1 MYYSLCIRLYLI
13 GGIKSS
19 ENPLVTVHISS
30 VSSEITKEDIESYF
44 EAQGDDIQ
52 VESVKFL
59 KAEGKATVELVGITE
74 KGN

>member
-1 MYYSLCIRLYLI
+1 M
-13 GGIKSS
+13 
-19 ENPLVTVHISS
+19 TS

-59 KAEGKATVELVGITE
+59 KAERKAVAELVGITE